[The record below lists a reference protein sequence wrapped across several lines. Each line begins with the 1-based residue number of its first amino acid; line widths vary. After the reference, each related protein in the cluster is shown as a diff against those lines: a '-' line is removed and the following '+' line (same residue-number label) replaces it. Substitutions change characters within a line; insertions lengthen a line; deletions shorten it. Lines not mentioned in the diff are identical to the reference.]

1 MELENH
7 IIRKAN
13 REDCTAILQLIQVFF
28 EILFKKKLFLFWP
41 FRKLFIFV
49 LLYISQLKIVPRRS
63 IF

>member
-28 EILFKKKLFLFWP
+28 EILFLKKLFLFWP

>member
-49 LLYISQLKIVPRRS
+49 LLYISQLKIVPRPS